1 MPAKPHIAI
10 VTNSTWTVYNFCL
23 HFIKRFRLAGYRVT
37 VIAPVD
43 EYIQYLHN
51 SYFVKH
57 IPLRYLKHH
66 GTNPLMDVLLVR
78 ELFGIY
84 RREKP
89 DLILHFGI
97 KPNIYGSLAARF
109 GRIPAI
115 STVMG
120 LGYTFLHPRFFKHI
134 VWPLYRL
141 AFRQNKAVVFLNKA
155 DRKLFVSQR
164 LLRKE
169 QAVLIRGTGVNTNYF
184 RPLSRPSVDRFV
196 FVYIGRLLYDKGIAE
211 YVQAARKLRALSP
224 RIECWI
230 VGDFSYA
237 NQAAVSR
244 EELLEWVAE
253 KSVRYFGSAR
263 DVRPYLKRADALV
276 LPSYREGLSRVIT
289 EAMSMEKPVVT
300 TQVPGCV
307 DAIEDGVNGFLAKAR
322 DVESLAE
329 AMYRMYLLSEEERRA
344 MGLRNRKKVLQLFDE
359 KIIFEKYLELVRH
372 SGCLPKAVDA
382 VNSSKTKP
390 HAKISARLD
399 LCDLPNDT
407 ET

>member
-1 MPAKPHIAI
+1 MSAKPHIAL

-43 EYIQYLHN
+43 EYIQYLQD

-57 IPLRYLKHH
+57 VPLRYLKHH
-66 GTNPLMDVLLVR
+66 GTNPLMDVLLIR
-78 ELFGIY
+78 ELYGIY

-89 DLILHFGI
+89 DLVLHFGI
-97 KPNIYGSLAARF
+97 KPNIYGSLAARLS
-109 GRIPAI
+109 RVSVI

-120 LGYTFLHPRFFKHI
+120 LGYTFLHPRFFKRI

-141 AFRQNKAVVFLNKA
+141 AFRQNKAVVFLNRA
-155 DRKLFVSQR
+155 DLELFVAER
-164 LLRKE
+164 LLRE
-169 QAVLIRGTGVNTNYF
+169 GQAVLISGTGVNTNYF
-184 RPLSRPSVDRFV
+184 RPLPRPLSDRFV
-196 FVYIGRLLYDKGIAE
+196 FIYLGRLLYDKGVAE
-211 YVQAARKLRALSP
+211 YVQAARKLRALSS

-253 KSVRYFGSAR
+253 KSVRYLGSAR

-300 TQVPGCV
+300 TQVPGCE
-307 DAIEDGVNGFLAKAR
+307 DAVEEGVNGFLAKAG

-344 MGLRNRKKVLQLFDE
+344 MGRRNRKKVLERFDE
-359 KIIFEKYLELVRH
+359 KVVFEQYLALVQRRGRILGQV
-372 SGCLPKAVDA
+372 SNVQKIV
-382 VNSSKTKP
+382 P
-390 HAKISARLD
+390 HAKVSSCPGLRSLS
-399 LCDLPNDT
+399 NDAQS
-407 ET
+407 